1 VSAASTTP
9 TVLLRDEAGNLVGLV
24 LDGAVYR
31 LQTEAK
37 VSNFPATQPVS
48 AASLPLPSGAAT
60 SANQT
65 TEIAGLSSIDAQ
77 LALIKAK
84 TDNLDVALSTRAV
97 PGLTDAQL
105 RAAAVPVS
113 GTFFQATQPV
123 SAASLPLP
131 TGAATEATLATR
143 ATETTLAAVKAKT
156 DNLDVLLSTI
166 LTLAGFQ
173 ARINTFGQ
181 KAMAASTP
189 VVIASNQTTLAVSTA
204 PSNSTPTLAVGD
216 VTLAV
221 QTLNAIR
228 RTAYTEQSAN
238 FTGSIVSSSAND
250 AAAGTGARAVKIFF
264 VDATG
269 ATAGNETV
277 PLNGTTPVNLV
288 TTTKCFVERMDI
300 VSVGSGGV
308 AAGTVSLKTGAAG
321 AGTTVG
327 TIAAGDTQTF
337 WAHHYVVTG
346 KTSNVTDINVG
357 NSVTNAGVAIYV
369 LKALPIGVANA
380 VEKQVSDFVTLAG
393 ASSSVNRPYGS
404 QIQVVGPARVLLY
417 VTPGTGSSFV
427 YRGSFDCY
435 DV

>member
-48 AASLPLPSGAAT
+48 AISLPLPVGA
-60 SANQT
+60 
-65 TEIAGLSSIDAQ
+65 
-77 LALIKAK
+77 
-84 TDNLDVALSTRAV
+84 
-97 PGLTDAQL
+97 
-105 RAAAVPVS
+105 
-113 GTFFQATQPV
+113 
-123 SAASLPLP
+123 
-131 TGAATEATLATR
+131 
-143 ATETTLAAVKAKT
+143 ATETTLATLATQATLDLVRAKT

-189 VVIASNQTTLAVSTA
+189 VVLASDQPAVSVTTS
-204 PSNSTPTLAVGD
+204 PSNSTPTLAFGD
-216 VTLAV
+216 ITLAV

-250 AAAGTGARAVKIFF
+250 AAAGTGARTVKIFF
-264 VDATG
+264 VNATG
-269 ATAGNETV
+269 ATAGTETV
-277 PLNGTTPVNLV
+277 TLNGTTPVNLA
-288 TTTKCFVERMDI
+288 TTTKCFTEKMEV
-300 VSVGSGGV
+300 VTAGSGGV
-308 AAGTVSLKTGAAG
+308 AAGTISLKTAAAG
-321 AGTTVG
+321 GGTTVG
-327 TIAAGDTQTF
+327 TIATGDTQTY

-346 KTSNVTDINVG
+346 KTCNVTDISVG
-357 NSVTNAGVAIYV
+357 NSVTNAGVALYI

-380 VEKQVSDFVTLAG
+380 VEKQVSDFLTLAG
-393 ASSSVNRPYGS
+393 ASSSINRPYGS
-404 QIQVVGPARVLLY
+404 QIQIVGPARVALY